1 MDLVYVEYA
10 LDNIQFRVNVAKMSD
25 KQDFDSKLQ
34 AVLRRVYGEQ
44 INLGSANRLSGG
56 ASQET
61 WLLTIEGPSA
71 PDTLILRRAPEGM
84 EATEES
90 RAIGLPSEAKLIRR
104 AQAAGVA
111 VPEVVHVLEAGDG
124 VGEGFIMSRVEG
136 ETIARRILRDDE
148 YATARKRL
156 PAQCGKALAG
166 IHRIDASDMPRMRLS
181 SGLEQIDHYEEAY
194 LATGACRPIFDLAIV
209 WLRENAPRPLET
221 VLVHGDFRLGNIM
234 VDENGLAAVLDWELA
249 HYGDPREDI
258 GWMCTNSWRFGQSEN
273 RLGGFGDV
281 EPLLEAYAEAGGP
294 ELTPADI
301 DWWDMLGSMKWGI
314 MCMGMYETFRSGADA
329 SVERAAIGRRVSE
342 TEIDLVN
349 LLEGQRRA

>member
-1 MDLVYVEYA
+1 MARVYVEYG
-10 LDNIQFRVNVAKMSD
+10 LENICFRVIVAKMSD
-25 KQDFDSKLQ
+25 KQEFDSRLQ

-44 INLGSANRLSGG
+44 TELTSANRLSGG

-61 WLLTIEGPSA
+61 WLLTVKSQSA

-84 EATEES
+84 GSAVDS
-90 RAIGLPSEAKLIRR
+90 RAIGLPNEAKLIRK
-104 AQAAGVA
+104 AKEAGVA
-111 VPEVVHVLEAGDG
+111 VPDVVHVLAPDEG

-136 ETIARRILRDDE
+136 ETIARRILRDEE
-148 YATARKRL
+148 YATARKKL
-156 PAQCGKALAG
+156 PPQCGRALAG
-166 IHRIDASDMPRMRLS
+166 IHGIDGSDVPRIREST
-181 SGLEQIDHYEEAY
+181 GLAQVEQYEETY
-194 LATGACRPIFDLAIV
+194 QEIGVCRPIFDLAMV
-209 WLRENAPRPLET
+209 WLKENAPKPLKPT
-221 VLVHGDFRLGNIM
+221 LVHGDFRLGNIM
-234 VDENGLAAVLDWELA
+234 VDEAGLAAVLDWELA

-258 GWMCTNSWRFGQSEN
+258 GWMCTNSWRFGQSQN

-294 ELTPADI
+294 EFTARDI

-342 TEIDLVN
+342 TEMDLIN
-349 LLEGQRRA
+349 LLEGQRHA

>member
-1 MDLVYVEYA
+1 
-10 LDNIQFRVNVAKMSD
+10 MSD
-25 KQDFDSKLQ
+25 KQEFDNRLQ

-44 INLGSANRLSGG
+44 TVLASANRLSGG

-61 WLLTIEGPSA
+61 WLLTVKGQSA
-71 PDTLILRRAPEGM
+71 PESLILRRAPPGM

-90 RAIGLPSEAKLIRR
+90 RALGLPNEAKLIRK
-104 AQAAGVA
+104 AHAAGVA
-111 VPEVVHVLEAGDG
+111 VPEVVYVLEPEDG
-124 VGEGFIMSRVEG
+124 AGEGFIMSRVEG
-136 ETIARRILRDDE
+136 ETIARRILRDEE
-148 YATARKRL
+148 YAEARKRL
-156 PAQCGKALAG
+156 PAQCGRALAG
-166 IHRIDASDMPRMRLS
+166 IHRIDASDMPRLRLS
-181 SGLEQIDHYEEAY
+181 TGLEQIDHYEATYQE
-194 LATGACRPIFDLAIV
+194 TGACRPIFDLAIS
-209 WLRENAPRPLET
+209 WLRDNAPKPLEP

-234 VDENGLAAVLDWELA
+234 VDENGLAAVLDWEIA
-249 HYGDPREDI
+249 HFGDPREDV

-294 ELTPADI
+294 ELSPRDI

-342 TEIDLVN
+342 TEIDLIN
-349 LLEGQRRA
+349 LLEGQRHA